1 MKDTND
7 QLMDNK
13 NDKTLTNNKEIDTE
27 LEEIQFERGKHPNS
41 LKNLTPFQ
49 KGVSG
54 NLGGRPYK
62 YKELAESLNKIGD
75 EVELDWREKSKGYT
89 NREGVIKKIWSKALD
104 GDIKFIQLLAY
115 LGCLDD

>member
-1 MKDTND
+1 MSDSTK
-7 QLMDNK
+7 LK
-13 NDKTLTNNKEIDTE
+13 KKSITNNKEDNIEQED
-27 LEEIQFERGKHPNS
+27 IQFEQGKHPNS

-62 YKELAESLNKIGD
+62 YKELAESLNKIGN
-75 EVELDWREKSKGYT
+75 EITLNWRGESKGYT
-89 NREGVIKKIWSKALD
+89 NREGVIKKIWSKALE
-104 GDIKFIQLLAY
+104 GDIKFVQLLAY